1 MKKGQNTF
9 VACLFI
15 TSLTIYLCRI
25 PYARFD
31 GKMSAKRRQETL
43 ETFCVSIGNDAP
55 ETANVPSIPMSET
68 QQTRRSA
75 RSLRRGEASAG
86 KYQQADAVDDEEDDD
101 FVPQMDADSDDG
113 ARTRK
118 KKGKAKA
125 KGKFKAIT
133 RSDFAP
139 VGNTA
144 VNGVNPKVM
153 LISLKAGA
161 LGLNLTVANNI
172 YL

>member
-1 MKKGQNTF
+1 
-9 VACLFI
+9 
-15 TSLTIYLCRI
+15 
-25 PYARFD
+25 
-31 GKMSAKRRQETL
+31 MSAKRRQETL
-43 ETFCVSIGNDAP
+43 ETFCVPIGDDASGI
-55 ETANVPSIPMSET
+55 ANVPTPVVPMSDV
-68 QQTRRSA
+68 QPTRRSA
-75 RSLRRGEASAG
+75 RSSRRGGTGAVEF
-86 KYQQADAVDDEEDDD
+86 QQADATSTDNGGDND

-113 ARTRK
+113 ADGARTRNK
-118 KKGKAKA
+118 KGKGKAKSKA
-125 KGKFKAIT
+125 KAAA

-139 VGNTA
+139 TGYTA